1 MKRPIII
8 VLISYLL
15 GIFIFE
21 FININIQLFTFFF
34 LLLVILFYTIGN
46 KKTIIIIIS
55 LLLAI
60 INTNSRYPE
69 INKNIEQNI
78 VIKILNRKDYE
89 DLHSYEA
96 KIINTENKDT
106 KVLFYSKDFLE
117 INYLS
122 FIAM

>member
-96 KIINTENKDT
+96 KIIN
-106 KVLFYSKDFLE
+106 F
-117 INYLS
+117 
-122 FIAM
+122 